1 MFLISI
7 KSIFLHNC
15 FTFFQMQLYK
25 SDTCVVDFGDNRLV
39 FQCRGKMKPEQFREA
54 LMKALRFARD
64 HHIKQWLLDLREIG
78 KLSEE
83 EEAWVQVQL
92 FPQIMMHLG
101 TDNYLAVVVD
111 ERCYA
116 DMVSESGLLGLRSYN
131 SFIVINTFSQLPEAI
146 AWLDNQ
152 QSKCA

>member
-1 MFLISI
+1 ME
-7 KSIFLHNC
+7 
-15 FTFFQMQLYK
+15 LYK
-25 SDTCVVDFGDNRLV
+25 SDTCVVEFSNSRLM
-39 FQCRGKMKPEQFREA
+39 FQCRSKMESEQFRDA
-54 LMKALRFARD
+54 FMKALRFARE
-64 HHIKQWLLDLREIG
+64 HHVKKWLLDLREIG

-111 ERCYA
+111 ERCYD

-131 SFIVINTFSQLPEAI
+131 SFILINTFSQLEEAI
-146 AWLDNQ
+146 AWLDKG